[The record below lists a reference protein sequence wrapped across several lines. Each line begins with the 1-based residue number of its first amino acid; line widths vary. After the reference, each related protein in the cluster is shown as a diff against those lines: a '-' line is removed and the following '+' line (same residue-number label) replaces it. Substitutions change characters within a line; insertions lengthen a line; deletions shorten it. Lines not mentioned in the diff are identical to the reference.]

1 MAVRKLMWT
10 QSPHVWYYTI
20 SAGGDDARPASC
32 DRDALRGV
40 CSRLPERAVTLRFSA
55 TRRCQCELSF
65 PFIRPEPDRAKLA
78 VAMSRPLNASTSRKG
93 ALLSS
98 CVPSAARRRSA
109 VDEAGFG
116 TRSIIKMISA
126 DANTDLVENAA
137 LKIIDQC
144 MTGTANN
151 SAFVEDIRILGR
163 SVQKQNSIDTP
174 IHDRAP
180 ATIASLTEQQLGAP
194 ALPLRIYAPTEPVAT
209 WISKWLESKATT
221 KIVDRF
227 EADIG
232 LQRSWLVKTLRI
244 LRDSDPAVWQLV
256 VSGQFAN
263 ALRQNAEADIL
274 SSTYMREL
282 VRQQA
287 LFFYYV
293 DIVLK
298 GHLIRRWNTAPLS
311 NAMLIPCDWPM
322 MASVMDSHIIVP
334 AQEISAAM
342 AGLHLKMVD
351 CSDATPYPSRSCPSW
366 LRDPRLIAMAERIQS
381 RLVVG
386 RNRSSSFARVA
397 ASLVAEL
404 SSVSALDRKT
414 LSKQGLGRRE
424 FVMERIGVTGSQ
436 SSVILAMALLNA
448 KARIDVCI
456 DAALSHEPVMG
467 RFELD
472 FHTAGDRKAS
482 DLGSARSVSG
492 RALVRTSM
500 FLRRHL
506 AMDRHHEERSC
517 GFEDT
522 NAGRAMTDAARKQ
535 FQRLRPDDAIAILV
549 HDPALWFA

>member
-1 MAVRKLMWT
+1 
-10 QSPHVWYYTI
+10 
-20 SAGGDDARPASC
+20 
-32 DRDALRGV
+32 
-40 CSRLPERAVTLRFSA
+40 
-55 TRRCQCELSF
+55 
-65 PFIRPEPDRAKLA
+65 
-78 VAMSRPLNASTSRKG
+78 MSRPLHVSALRKG
-93 ALLSS
+93 TLLSS
-98 CVPSAARRRSA
+98 CIPAATSRRSA
-109 VDEAGFG
+109 AYMSGIG
-116 TRSIIKMISA
+116 IRPIIETIAA

-137 LKIIDQC
+137 LKIIDKC
-144 MTGTANN
+144 ITGTANHH
-151 SAFVEDIRILGR
+151 AFVDDIRTLAL
-163 SVQKQNSIDTP
+163 SVQKQVSIDTP
-174 IHDRAP
+174 IHDRSPVA
-180 ATIASLTEQQLGAP
+180 IASLTEQQLGAP
-194 ALPLRIYAPTEPVAT
+194 ALPRRNYAPTEPPVS
-209 WISKWLESKATT
+209 WISKWLESKATV

-232 LQRSWLVKTLRI
+232 LRRSWLVTNLRI
-244 LRDSDPAVWQLV
+244 LGDSDPAVWQLV

-274 SSTYMREL
+274 SSTDMQQL
-282 VRQQA
+282 VGQQA

-298 GHLIRRWNTAPLS
+298 GHLIRRWNTSPLS
-311 NAMLIPCDWPM
+311 TAMPVDRGWAM
-322 MASVMDSHIIVP
+322 MASVMDSHIIAP
-334 AQEISAAM
+334 AQQISTAMSGLFTSMGQQPGSTTSPLSEI
-342 AGLHLKMVD
+342 
-351 CSDATPYPSRSCPSW
+351 PSW
-366 LRDPRLIAMAERIQS
+366 LRDPRLVGMAERIQS

-386 RNRSSSFARVA
+386 RNRPSSFARLA

-404 SSVSALDRKT
+404 SSVTALDRKT

-424 FVMERIGVTGSQ
+424 FVMERIGVTGSE

-472 FHTAGDRKAS
+472 FHTAENRKAS
-482 DLGSARSVSG
+482 DLRSARSVSG

-506 AMDRHHEERSC
+506 KMDRHHEERSC

-522 NAGRAMTDAARKQ
+522 NAGRAMVDAAKKQ
-535 FQRLRPDDAIAILV
+535 FQRLRPDDAIAVLV